1 MQKRVTM
8 RDIAEK
14 VRMSRAT
21 VSAVLGNKTHCYA
34 SEKTKA
40 LIRETAMQMGYS
52 PNPLACGLKGG
63 RTHTIGLIESSLQN
77 EVRRQEV
84 VNFTN
89 LLDERNYRLYV
100 AYYKGE
106 ERLLQIT
113 CDDLLSRG
121 CDALIVSGKL
131 TEEMYRIIAEIS
143 DPVIVISSSPESLKR
158 EGNLFFDHGCGTR
171 EAIEHLISLKH
182 RHIRMIGREWGGL
195 SSDLRVVTFREVMKR
210 HGLGVKDMFHVLDEE
225 SDLTTDFMKAF
236 LRKYPDCTAILC
248 TNDFLAMRV
257 IQSCSKLGLRVPED
271 MSVIGFDDISAS
283 ACYTPSLTT
292 VRQPSLEGAKE
303 GIQMLMNLL
312 ENENK
317 PVSRHLLSHLV
328 IRETTAAPRV
338 RLLPEMK

>member
-40 LIRETAMQMGYS
+40 LIRETADRMGFS
-52 PNPLACGLKGG
+52 PNPLARGLKGG

-106 ERLLQIT
+106 ERLLRIA

-121 CDALIVSGKL
+121 CDALIISGKM
-131 TEEMYRIIAEIS
+131 TEEMYRTIAEIR
-143 DPVIVISSSPESLKR
+143 DPVIIVTSSPESLKM
-158 EGNLFFDHGCGTR
+158 EGEIFFDHGSGTR

-182 RHIRMIGREWGGL
+182 RHIRMIGKEWDGFNA
-195 SSDLRVVTFREVMKR
+195 DLRAITFLEVMKQ
-210 HGLGVKDMFHVLDEE
+210 HGLGGKDMLCILDDET
-225 SDLTTDFMKAF
+225 DLTADFMKAF
-236 LRKYPDCTAILC
+236 LRKNPDCTAIFC

-257 IQSCSKLGLRVPED
+257 IQSCSKLGIRVPED
-271 MSVIGFDDISAS
+271 LSVIGFDDISSS
-283 ACYTPSLTT
+283 ACYTPALTT
-292 VRQPSLEGAKE
+292 VRQPNMEGAQA
-303 GIQMLMNLL
+303 GIQLLMNRL

-317 PVSRHLLSHLV
+317 PVCRHLLSHLV

-338 RLLPEMK
+338 RPLPVMK